1 MKKWNLIRAVTIIC
15 MVFLIL
21 SLAAPALAVV
31 TEEIEAKQQELEEIE
46 KRRRDQKNALE
57 LRLNREAALKEEL
70 KHLEFRIEELRLEQE
85 KLAVEI
91 AAVENEIEQ
100 AEADLAAAEAQLK
113 SQEDLL
119 KLRLRAIQQHGVV
132 SYLEVLFES
141 SSFPDFLTRLHS
153 LSTIANND
161 MDLIEQIKRE
171 RDIIQAWKE
180 ELEQK
185 KAKLENMRRQVVENE
200 QALESAAGER
210 VVILESLEVEIA
222 ANLKAINDLEKEA
235 QQLDALIRKLIA
247 EAASKFSGLQG
258 ALQVTPFDF
267 LKRVDPTHLM
277 NFIQNEHPQTIA
289 LILAHLEFN
298 SAAEIMGAL
307 SPELQSE
314 VSMRIATMDQTSP
327 EIISEV
333 ERVLERKLATVL
345 SQEFTAAGGIE
356 ALAELLNRCDRTTE
370 KTILEALE
378 EENQELADEI
388 KKLMFV
394 FDDIISL
401 AFRCADIKK
410 ECRSQMQ

>member
-258 ALQVTPFDF
+258 ALQWPIEPPTWISSNYGWRRDPFSGAQAWHGG
-267 LKRVDPTHLM
+267 VD
-277 NFIQNEHPQTIA
+277 IA
-289 LILAHLEFN
+289 PHNGAANYILA
-298 SAAEIMGAL
+298 AAEGQVIFAGWNGGYGNCLMLEHGNGTVTLYAHMSSL
-307 SPELQSE
+307 LVGVGE
-314 VSMRIATMDQTSP
+314 VVARGQRIARAGTTGYSTGVHLHF
-327 EIISEV
+327 EV
-333 ERVLERKLATVL
+333 REYNKPPVR
-345 SQEFTAAGGIE
+345 SYPSGGPDHRY
-356 ALAELLNRCDRTTE
+356 NP
-370 KTILEALE
+370 
-378 EENQELADEI
+378 
-388 KKLMFV
+388 MGYF
-394 FDDIISL
+394 
-401 AFRCADIKK
+401 
-410 ECRSQMQ
+410 

>member
-1 MKKWNLIRAVTIIC
+1 MKKWNLIRAITMMC

-258 ALQVTPFDF
+258 ALQWPIEPPTWISSNYGWRRDPFSGAQAWHGG
-267 LKRVDPTHLM
+267 VD
-277 NFIQNEHPQTIA
+277 IA
-289 LILAHLEFN
+289 PHNGAANYILA
-298 SAAEIMGAL
+298 AAEGQVIFAGWNGGYGNCLMLEHGNGTVTLYAHMSSL
-307 SPELQSE
+307 LVGVGE
-314 VSMRIATMDQTSP
+314 VVARGQRIARAGTTGYSTGVHLHF
-327 EIISEV
+327 EV
-333 ERVLERKLATVL
+333 REYNKPPVR
-345 SQEFTAAGGIE
+345 SYPSGGPDHRY
-356 ALAELLNRCDRTTE
+356 NP
-370 KTILEALE
+370 
-378 EENQELADEI
+378 
-388 KKLMFV
+388 MGYF
-394 FDDIISL
+394 
-401 AFRCADIKK
+401 
-410 ECRSQMQ
+410 

>member
-1 MKKWNLIRAVTIIC
+1 MKKWNLMRAVTMIC
-15 MVFLIL
+15 MVLLIL

-46 KRRRDQKNALE
+46 KRRRDQKNALG
-57 LRLNREAALKEEL
+57 LRLNREAELKEEL
-70 KHLEFRIEELRLEQE
+70 KHLESRIEELRLEQD

-91 AAVENEIEQ
+91 AAVEKEIEQ

-161 MDLIEQIKRE
+161 LGLIEQIKRE

-180 ELEQK
+180 ELELQ

-200 QALESAAGER
+200 RALESAAGER

-222 ANLKAINDLEKEA
+222 ANLKAINDLEREA
-235 QQLDALIRKLIA
+235 QQLDTLIRKLIA

-258 ALQVTPFDF
+258 ALQWPIEPPTWISSNYGWRRDPFSGAQAWHGG
-267 LKRVDPTHLM
+267 VD
-277 NFIQNEHPQTIA
+277 IA
-289 LILAHLEFN
+289 PHNGAANYILA
-298 SAAEIMGAL
+298 AAEGQVIFAGWNGGYGNCLMLDHGNGTVTLYAHMSSL
-307 SPELQSE
+307 LVGVGE
-314 VSMRIATMDQTSP
+314 VVTRGQRIARAGTTGYSTGVHLHF
-327 EIISEV
+327 EV
-333 ERVLERKLATVL
+333 REYNKPPVR
-345 SQEFTAAGGIE
+345 SYPSGGSDHRY
-356 ALAELLNRCDRTTE
+356 NP
-370 KTILEALE
+370 
-378 EENQELADEI
+378 
-388 KKLMFV
+388 MGYF
-394 FDDIISL
+394 
-401 AFRCADIKK
+401 
-410 ECRSQMQ
+410 

>member
-1 MKKWNLIRAVTIIC
+1 MGKWNLIRAVLMLLVALVI
-15 MVFLIL
+15 F
-21 SLAAPALAVV
+21 SLAAPAFAVV

-57 LRLNREAALKEEL
+57 LRLNREAALREEL
-70 KHLEFRIEELRLEQE
+70 KHLEQRVEELRLEQE

-91 AAVENEIEQ
+91 AMVEKEIEQ

-141 SSFPDFLTRLHS
+141 SNFPDFLTRLHS

-161 MDLIEQIKRE
+161 LGLIEQIKRE

-180 ELEQK
+180 ELELT
-185 KAKLENMRRQVVENE
+185 KAKLENMRRQVAENE

-235 QQLDALIRKLIA
+235 QQLDTLIRKLIA

-258 ALQVTPFDF
+258 ALQWPIEPPTWISSNYGWRRDPFSGAQAWHGG
-267 LKRVDPTHLM
+267 VD
-277 NFIQNEHPQTIA
+277 IA
-289 LILAHLEFN
+289 PHNGAANYILA
-298 SAAEIMGAL
+298 AAEGQVIFAGWNGGYGNCLMLDHGNGTVTLYAHMSSL
-307 SPELQSE
+307 LVGVGE
-314 VSMRIATMDQTSP
+314 VISRGQRIARAGTTGYSTGVHLHF
-327 EIISEV
+327 EV
-333 ERVLERKLATVL
+333 REYNKPPVR
-345 SQEFTAAGGIE
+345 SYPSGGSDHRY
-356 ALAELLNRCDRTTE
+356 NP
-370 KTILEALE
+370 
-378 EENQELADEI
+378 
-388 KKLMFV
+388 MGYF
-394 FDDIISL
+394 
-401 AFRCADIKK
+401 
-410 ECRSQMQ
+410 

>member
-1 MKKWNLIRAVTIIC
+1 MKKWNLIRLVTMLC
-15 MVFLIL
+15 MALLIF
-21 SLAAPALAVV
+21 SFAAPALAVV

-57 LRLNREAALKEEL
+57 LRLNREAALREEL
-70 KHLEFRIEELRLEQE
+70 KHLEFKIEELRLEQE
-85 KLAVEI
+85 NLAVEI
-91 AAVENEIEQ
+91 AVVEQDIEQ
-100 AEADLAAAEAQLK
+100 AETDLAVAEEQLK

-141 SSFPDFLTRLHS
+141 SNFPDFLTRLHS

-161 MDLIEQIKRE
+161 LGLIEQIKQE

-235 QQLDALIRKLIA
+235 QQLDSLIRKLIA

-258 ALQVTPFDF
+258 ALQWPIEPPTWISSNYGWRRDPFSGAQAWHGG
-267 LKRVDPTHLM
+267 VD
-277 NFIQNEHPQTIA
+277 IA
-289 LILAHLEFN
+289 PHNGAANYILA
-298 SAAEIMGAL
+298 AAEGQVIFAGWNGGYGNCLMLDHGNGTVTLYAHMSNL
-307 SPELQSE
+307 LVGVGE
-314 VSMRIATMDQTSP
+314 VVARGQRIARAGTTGYSTGVHLHF
-327 EIISEV
+327 EV
-333 ERVLERKLATVL
+333 REYNKPPVR
-345 SQEFTAAGGIE
+345 SYPSGGSDHRY
-356 ALAELLNRCDRTTE
+356 NP
-370 KTILEALE
+370 
-378 EENQELADEI
+378 
-388 KKLMFV
+388 MGYF
-394 FDDIISL
+394 
-401 AFRCADIKK
+401 
-410 ECRSQMQ
+410 

>member
-1 MKKWNLIRAVTIIC
+1 MKKWNLIRAVLMLLVALVI
-15 MVFLIL
+15 F
-21 SLAAPALAVV
+21 SLAAPAFAVV

-57 LRLNREAALKEEL
+57 LRLNREAALREEL
-70 KHLEFRIEELRLEQE
+70 KHLEQRVEELRLEQE

-91 AAVENEIEQ
+91 AMVEKEIEQ

-141 SSFPDFLTRLHS
+141 SNFPDFLTRLHS

-161 MDLIEQIKRE
+161 LGLIEQIKRE

-180 ELEQK
+180 ELELT
-185 KAKLENMRRQVVENE
+185 KAKLENMRRQVAENE

-235 QQLDALIRKLIA
+235 QQLDTLIRKLIA

-258 ALQVTPFDF
+258 ALQWPIEPPTWISSNYGWRRDPFSGAQAWHGG
-267 LKRVDPTHLM
+267 VD
-277 NFIQNEHPQTIA
+277 IA
-289 LILAHLEFN
+289 PHNGAANYILA
-298 SAAEIMGAL
+298 AAEGQVIFAGWNGGYGNCLMLDHGNGTVTLYAHMSSL
-307 SPELQSE
+307 LVGVGE
-314 VSMRIATMDQTSP
+314 VISRGQRIARAGTTGYSTGVHLHF
-327 EIISEV
+327 EV
-333 ERVLERKLATVL
+333 REYNKPPVR
-345 SQEFTAAGGIE
+345 SYPSGGSDHRY
-356 ALAELLNRCDRTTE
+356 NP
-370 KTILEALE
+370 
-378 EENQELADEI
+378 
-388 KKLMFV
+388 MGYF
-394 FDDIISL
+394 
-401 AFRCADIKK
+401 
-410 ECRSQMQ
+410 